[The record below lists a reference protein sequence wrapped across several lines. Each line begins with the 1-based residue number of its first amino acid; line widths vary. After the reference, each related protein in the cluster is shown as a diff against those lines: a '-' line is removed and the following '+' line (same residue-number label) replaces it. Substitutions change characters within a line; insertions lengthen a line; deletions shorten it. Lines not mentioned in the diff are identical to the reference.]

1 MGYAAPHHHY
11 YHHYHHHQVVNT
23 YPMCVLFKQIG
34 SGVFVAS
41 AGENRIMLHQAA
53 NDGLRGLYMLCF
65 EGPDAG
71 KGFVILSN
79 GDNPAVAFQCELCRV
94 LLGNGP
100 TGTCVRAGVRV
111 HLSAS
116 LPACL
121 SVCLCMST
129 SVCLTVYQ
137 CVFAL
142 CVSSLCFHRFMYECN
157 YVYTSAQQYM

>member
-1 MGYAAPHHHY
+1 
-11 YHHYHHHQVVNT
+11 
-23 YPMCVLFKQIG
+23 
-34 SGVFVAS
+34 VAS

-100 TGTCVRAGVRV
+100 TGTCGCAGTS
-111 HLSAS
+111 LCLCAS
-116 LPACL
+116 L
-121 SVCLCMST
+121 SVCLFTC
-129 SVCLTVYQ
+129 VCLTVCQ

-142 CVSSLCFHRFMYECN
+142 CVFSLCFHRFMYVCN
-157 YVYTSAQQYM
+157 YVYISALQCM